1 MPNCMPNCMPKA
13 QITHKMYTN
22 SAPFQGVFSGIIRY
36 FQVHPF
42 NTQQP
47 PVKHPL
53 NSFHRADR
61 MSVPRSCLV
70 HLPTHTLKTRCR
82 AALWPFLRSSLT
94 IYLTPRKR
102 PPHTRTYTRMQQPC
116 NSTKLK
122 LRPVQIKHH

>member
-1 MPNCMPNCMPKA
+1 MPNSMSNR
-13 QITHKMYTN
+13 QNTHKMYLN
-22 SAPFQGVFSGIIRY
+22 FAPFQGVQGTVFVP
-36 FQVHPF
+36 FQPLPF

-53 NSFHRADR
+53 NSCHRAGR